1 MRAFCQARPSRSNP
15 RYYPNRDSVF
25 LHPPLYRWS
34 TGQGPASIP
43 EKETF
48 SSTPDPA
55 HTNRVWFVVQA
66 TVGWEPGFPRFLNF
80 PQPHSLFKLT
90 NCPLNQSPPTN
101 SLTKTRLKT
110 AMKMVTSRP
119 NQLELCRYGKP
130 QRSRAEATPSARR
143 SRWSVSVSS
152 LSWINPRNCWE
163 TKLSSSSRTS
173 SELYLYMVSVRSNES
188 SLTDPWR

>member
-1 MRAFCQARPSRSNP
+1 MRAFYQARPSRSNP

-55 HTNRVWFVVQA
+55 HTNRVWSVVQT

-110 AMKMVTSRP
+110 AMKMVTILVVTPQSTRA
-119 NQLELCRYGKP
+119 RYGEP
-130 QRSRAEATPSARR
+130 QRSRAEAAQSARR
-143 SRWSVSVSS
+143 SR
-152 LSWINPRNCWE
+152 
-163 TKLSSSSRTS
+163 
-173 SELYLYMVSVRSNES
+173 
-188 SLTDPWR
+188 